1 MDNEIKHEHKMSTR
15 EIEKKKENPYRPE
28 PATGQPEKIEDRY
41 RNLVEHSL
49 QGIIVIQDF
58 RIVYT
63 NAAFERISGYT
74 VGELQN
80 LQPEKIQALV
90 HPEDQKLIWGRFR
103 DRLSGKQVPPHY
115 EFRGIRKDNAVRW
128 FDLYADRVEYRGR
141 PAIQSSMI
149 DITERKE
156 AEKTLLIEKAYL
168 EELFE
173 NAPEAIVLVDNDSSV
188 IRANR
193 EFTRTFGYTEE
204 EIKGHCVD
212 DLLAPE
218 ELHEVAVSITKRI
231 KKGERVT
238 VETVRRRKDGT
249 WVDVSI
255 SGLPIRVEGKQVAVY
270 GMYRDISERKHAE
283 KEIRKSEEKYRV
295 LVENATD
302 VIVII
307 QDDLIKFHNQKTVTL
322 TGYTKEE
329 LEAAHFSDFIH
340 HEDREIMIQRYGKTL
355 AGDNNPS
362 PFPFRVLQKSGAV
375 LWGEINSVQILWED
389 RPAVLSFIRDITG
402 EKKLRDQLQH
412 AQKMEAVGTL
422 AGGIAH
428 DFNNLLQGI
437 LGYADLLILNKENE
451 EPEYREL
458 EQIRNAAHRAAE
470 LTQQL
475 LTFSRKV
482 ESKMRPVNLNNS
494 VNRIHALVK
503 RTIPKM
509 IEIKLNPA
517 NRLRIVNADPAQV
530 EQVLMNL
537 IVNSKDAMPEGGILT
552 ITTKNKALDDKF
564 CRLHLGS
571 IPGEYVLVNISDT
584 GHGMDKETLEHIFEP
599 FYTTKDKG
607 RGTGLGLAMV
617 YGIVKSHN
625 GYIECKSKPGGG
637 TSFWIY
643 FPVIDD
649 IAELKDENDSEITHG
664 GSETILLV
672 DDEEFIRNLVEH
684 MLGGFGY
691 SVLTASDGKSALEI
705 FGQRSREIDLIILDL
720 IMPGISGGRC
730 LEELLKINPEAKVII
745 ASGYAEDGLEMDA
758 ITAQARGFIG
768 KPFKISRM
776 LGLIR
781 NVLDEDTS

>member
-1 MDNEIKHEHKMSTR
+1 MGNENKHGHGMSTR
-15 EIEKKKENPYRPE
+15 EIEKKKENPYSPE
-28 PATGQPEKIEDRY
+28 TAPEQPEKIEDRY

-49 QGIIVIQDF
+49 QGIIVMRDLHIL
-58 RIVYT
+58 YA
-63 NAAFERISGYT
+63 NAAFEKMSGYAI
-74 VGELQN
+74 GELLS
-80 LQPEKIQALV
+80 LQPEKVQALV
-90 HPEDQKLIWGRFR
+90 HPDDQKLLWERFR

-115 EFRGIRKDNAVRW
+115 EFRGILKDSTIRW
-128 FDLYADRVEYRGR
+128 FDLYADLIEYRGR
-141 PAIQSSMI
+141 PAIQAAMI

-156 AEKTLLIEKAYL
+156 AEKTFLFEKAYL

-193 EFTRTFGYTEE
+193 EFTRTFGYTKEE
-204 EIKGHCVD
+204 VTGKCIDV
-212 DLLAPE
+212 LIAPE
-218 ELHEVAVSITKRI
+218 ELHEEAVSITKRI
-231 KKGERVT
+231 KKGERIT

-255 SGLPIRVEGKQVAVY
+255 SGLPIRVMGKQVAVY
-270 GMYRDISERKHAE
+270 GIYRDISESKHAE
-283 KEIRKSEEKYRV
+283 KEIKKSEEKYRV

-302 VIVII
+302 VIVIV
-307 QDDLIKFHNQKTVTL
+307 QDNLIKFHNQKTAVL

-329 LEAAHFSDFIH
+329 LETAHFSDFIH
-340 HEDREIMIQRYGKTL
+340 PEDREIMIQKYRKTI
-355 AGDNNPS
+355 AGETVPP
-362 PFPFRVLQKSGAV
+362 PFPFRVLHKSGAI

-389 RPAVLSFIRDITG
+389 RPAVLCFIRDITG

-412 AQKMEAVGTL
+412 AQKMEAIGTL

-437 LGYADLLILNKENE
+437 LGYSDLLMLNKENKG
-451 EPEYREL
+451 PEYREL
-458 EQIRNAAHRAAE
+458 EQIRSAALRAAE

-509 IEIKLNPA
+509 IEIKLNTA
-517 NRLRIVNADPAQV
+517 NRLRTVNADPVQV

-537 IVNSKDAMPEGGILT
+537 IVNSKDAMPEGGILM
-552 ITTKNKALDDKF
+552 ITTKNKTLDEKF
-564 CRLHLGS
+564 CRLHLGA
-571 IPGEYVLVNISDT
+571 IPGEYVLVSISDT
-584 GHGMDKETLEHIFEP
+584 GHGMNKETLEHIFEP

-625 GYIECKSKPGGG
+625 GYIECKSKPGRG

-643 FPVIDD
+643 FPVINNID
-649 IAELKDENDSEITHG
+649 EFKDEPNSDISQG
-664 GSETILLV
+664 GNETILLV
-672 DDEEFIRNLVEH
+672 DDEEFIRNLGEQ

-691 SVLTASDGKSALEI
+691 SVLTASDGKCALEI
-705 FGQRSREIDLIILDL
+705 FNQRSRDIDLIILDL
-720 IMPGISGGRC
+720 IMPGMSGSRC

-745 ASGYAEDGLEMDA
+745 ASGYAEDGPEMDA
-758 ITAQARGFIG
+758 VTAKARGIIG
-768 KPFKISRM
+768 KPFKMNRM
-776 LGLIR
+776 LGMIR
-781 NVLDEDTS
+781 NVLDEEAS